1 MAVELEG
8 LEFQIE
14 AKSEEGTKGVD
25 ALTASLGKLKKAT
38 KGGLGLNSKVKEL
51 NKLNEALKGFHSDK
65 LESLGKALESLNVGG
80 KATISPT
87 IPKRLNEIGQA
98 LDNITLGDIERLEDL
113 GKALRELKEVGD
125 VKIPKV
131 KVPSTGVAPTMNTP
145 AGEASAEAAT
155 SSVEQ
160 ATSSVQETAQA
171 ITQVTQKTGI
181 LKSILNGIGGVFTK
195 GFSVGTG
202 ALHKLGN
209 ALTKVKMAGAKAR
222 TALGKLK
229 DTLGSALAAKV
240 KQNTSGLGKLFSSMK
255 RIAMYRAI
263 RFMFSQLTQA
273 MKEGINNLYRYSTLM
288 GGTFAQSMDR
298 LATSGQYLKNSLG
311 AMAAPIINA
320 LAPAIDFVIDKIVTL
335 LNFINMLFAR
345 LSGASSFTAAKKNAT
360 SYGDSL
366 EKAGGSAA
374 KAAKE
379 IRDATTGI
387 DELNIIMQKDDAGS
401 GGGGG
406 GGTDYGSMFEEL
418 PIDNSVSDF
427 ADKLKQ
433 AFDNANWRELGTL
446 IGGKVNEVID
456 SINWEGV
463 GHKIGY
469 WINAAVQTAYWFLK
483 TVDFH
488 NLGEHVAEMLN
499 GALEEVDTSF
509 IGRIIV
515 RWFTAKFDFILG
527 ALGGLDWGLI
537 ARKVSDCIKG
547 AFDEATEWLNGY
559 DWSQMGKDLWANIK
573 EVVTNIDWGGIAE
586 SIFTFLGTAI
596 RSAVQFLGGFFG
608 SIGAD
613 IKNWWDTEIAGQD
626 WKETAGNLLSAI
638 GEGFLNIGN
647 WVYEHIIDPFCTA
660 LLGENVWA
668 DVKQAGSDMW
678 AGFTKGI
685 TDFFNDPGGWIKTNI
700 VDPFVSWIKNLFG
713 IHSPST
719 VMAEIGGYIIEGLLN
734 GILAPFKNI
743 GNWVKKHIVDPLVE
757 AVKNSPV
764 ISFVVDVV
772 NNAGTW
778 WKNVKEWW
786 KNVSANGVS
795 LSAFVGLL
803 KSGWTTVKDWIGS
816 IPVISQ
822 AVSLVKS
829 GWNTVKKWVGELPT
843 LEQAIRLVKSGWE
856 TVATWIGNLPVIK
869 QAVSLLKSGWT
880 TVRNWIGNLPTISQT
895 ISLLK
900 SGWTTVKSWIG
911 TLPVISQGISLLKS
925 GWTTVKNWIG
935 HIPILSQGINLI
947 KSGWTTVKN
956 WIGTLP
962 VISQG
967 ISLLKYGWTT
977 VKNWIGSLPVISQS
991 INLIKSGWT
1000 TVKNWIGYIPTI
1012 SQAISLI
1019 KSGWTTVKNWIGYIP
1034 VLSQGISLLKSGW
1047 TTVKSW
1053 IGNIPVL
1060 SQAISLIKSGWS
1072 TVKNWIGTL
1081 PIISQ
1086 GISLLKSGW
1095 TSVKNWIGTSTVSV
1109 GISLFKSGWS
1119 SLSNFVGNTVS
1130 VGISLFKSGWSSI
1143 KSFFGL
1149 SSGGY
1154 NSGHGWKFFEKG
1166 GFIDNG
1172 QAGFWDSIPKYAN
1185 GTANAH
1191 GSMFVAG
1198 EAGPEVVGHV
1208 NGRSEVLNKSQLGQV
1223 MHRSIVDGM
1232 TQFAGYWKSI
1242 NTHMTTCSNAI
1253 ISAVLVSADTLYEN
1267 TKPHDGYDI
1276 QDMNEWIDKVASRVS
1291 LEVKGAGTTTQFT
1304 DGVRDGVAE
1313 ATARQNQ
1320 LLKEQNELLQRLVGK
1335 ETVVQ
1340 IGNHV
1345 IKEAVVTQEK
1355 ADGYRF
1361 TK

>member
-25 ALTASLGKLKKAT
+25 ALTASLGKLKQAT

-65 LESLGKALESLNVGG
+65 LESLGKALESLNGVG
-80 KATISPT
+80 KSTISPT
-87 IPKRLNEIGQA
+87 IPKRLNEIAQSLHEIGWS
-98 LDNITLGDIERLEDL
+98 DIEKLEDL
-113 GKALRELKEVGD
+113 GKALRELQEVGD

-155 SSVEQ
+155 SGVEQ

-171 ITQVTQKTGI
+171 VTQVTQRTGI

-209 ALTKVKMAGAKAR
+209 ALTKVKMMGAKAR

-263 RFMFSQLTQA
+263 RFMFAQLTQA
-273 MKEGINNLYRYSTLM
+273 MREGINNLYQYSTLM

-387 DELNIIMQKDDAGS
+387 DELNIIMQKDDT

-406 GGTDYGSMFEEL
+406 GGGGADYGSMFEEL

-433 AFDNANWRELGTL
+433 AFDNANWKELGTL

-456 SINWEGV
+456 GINWDGV

-515 RWFTAKFDFILG
+515 RWFTMKFDFILG

-573 EVVTNIDWGGIAE
+573 EVVTNIDWGGIAD

-638 GEGFLNIGN
+638 GEGFVNIGT
-647 WVYEHIIDPFCTA
+647 WVFDHIIDPFCTA
-660 LLGENVWA
+660 LLGEETWQNAQDAGA
-668 DVKQAGSDMW
+668 D
-678 AGFTKGI
+678 
-685 TDFFNDPGGWIKTNI
+685 
-700 VDPFVSWIKNLFG
+700 
-713 IHSPST
+713 
-719 VMAEIGGYIIEGLLN
+719 
-734 GILAPFKNI
+734 ILANIKSGWDKVAGLAKNI
-743 GNWVKKHIVDPLVE
+743 GNFFVEVKNNAVEWWSDVKTWWAEKVGAVKK
-757 AVKNSPV
+757 
-764 ISFVVDVV
+764 F
-772 NNAGTW
+772 T
-778 WKNVKEWW
+778 
-786 KNVSANGVS
+786 
-795 LSAFVGLL
+795 
-803 KSGWTTVKDWIGS
+803 
-816 IPVISQ
+816 
-822 AVSLVKS
+822 
-829 GWNTVKKWVGELPT
+829 
-843 LEQAIRLVKSGWE
+843 
-856 TVATWIGNLPVIK
+856 
-869 QAVSLLKSGWT
+869 
-880 TVRNWIGNLPTISQT
+880 
-895 ISLLK
+895 
-900 SGWTTVKSWIG
+900 
-911 TLPVISQGISLLKS
+911 
-925 GWTTVKNWIG
+925 
-935 HIPILSQGINLI
+935 
-947 KSGWTTVKN
+947 
-956 WIGTLP
+956 
-962 VISQG
+962 
-967 ISLLKYGWTT
+967 
-977 VKNWIGSLPVISQS
+977 
-991 INLIKSGWT
+991 
-1000 TVKNWIGYIPTI
+1000 
-1012 SQAISLI
+1012 
-1019 KSGWTTVKNWIGYIP
+1019 
-1034 VLSQGISLLKSGW
+1034 
-1047 TTVKSW
+1047 
-1053 IGNIPVL
+1053 
-1060 SQAISLIKSGWS
+1060 
-1072 TVKNWIGTL
+1072 
-1081 PIISQ
+1081 
-1086 GISLLKSGW
+1086 
-1095 TSVKNWIGTSTVSV
+1095 TSVKNEAATWWSNVKTWWSGKVGAVQQFITSVKNDSLTWWNNVKTWWSGKVGAVQQFTTSVKNEVSTWWSNVKTWWSGKVGAVQSFTVGVVNSASTWWSNVKTWWSNAVGTLWATLDIKLPKVKVSWYKDPIFGAIDLPSFSIEWNAKG
-1109 GISLFKSGWS
+1109 GILDGAQIFGMM
-1119 SLSNFVGNTVS
+1119 GNT
-1130 VGISLFKSGWSSI
+1130 L
-1143 KSFFGL
+1143 L
-1149 SSGGY
+1149 GG
-1154 NSGHGWKFFEKG
+1154 
-1166 GFIDNG
+1166 
-1172 QAGFWDSIPKYAN
+1172 
-1185 GTANAH
+1185 
-1191 GSMFVAG
+1191 G
-1198 EAGPEVVGHV
+1198 EAG
-1208 NGRSEVLNKSQLGQV
+1208 
-1223 MHRSIVDGM
+1223 
-1232 TQFAGYWKSI
+1232 
-1242 NTHMTTCSNAI
+1242 
-1253 ISAVLVSADTLYEN
+1253 
-1267 TKPHDGYDI
+1267 
-1276 QDMNEWIDKVASRVS
+1276 
-1291 LEVKGAGTTTQFT
+1291 
-1304 DGVRDGVAE
+1304 
-1313 ATARQNQ
+1313 
-1320 LLKEQNELLQRLVGK
+1320 
-1335 ETVVQ
+1335 
-1340 IGNHV
+1340 
-1345 IKEAVVTQEK
+1345 KEAVLPLETHTEWMDTLAEKVRSGLPDENKGGMEYGEFRRALADFYVEYVQGTVSQMATDMNRQANKKEHTTVQVGNRVITDAVKTQEE
-1355 ADGYRF
+1355 ANGYRF
-1361 TK
+1361 AK

>member
-14 AKSEEGTKGVD
+14 AKSEEGTKGID
-25 ALTASLGKLKKAT
+25 ALTASLGKLKQAM

-65 LESLGKALESLNVGG
+65 LESLGKALESLNGAG
-80 KATISPT
+80 KSTISPT
-87 IPKRLNEIGQA
+87 IPKRLNEIAQSLHEIGWS
-98 LDNITLGDIERLEDL
+98 DIEKLEDL
-113 GKALRELKEVGD
+113 GKALRELQEVGD

-155 SSVEQ
+155 SGVEQ

-171 ITQVTQKTGI
+171 VTQVTQRTGI

-240 KQNTSGLGKLFSSMK
+240 KQNTSGLGKLFNSMK

-263 RFMFSQLTQA
+263 RFMFAQLTQA
-273 MKEGINNLYRYSTLM
+273 MKEGINNLYQYSTIM

-387 DELNIIMQKDDAGS
+387 DELNIIMQKDDT

-406 GGTDYGSMFEEL
+406 GGGGADYGSMFEEL

-433 AFDNANWRELGTL
+433 AFDNANWKELGTL

-456 SINWEGV
+456 GINWDGV

-573 EVVTNIDWGGIAE
+573 EVVANIDWGGIAE

-638 GEGFLNIGN
+638 GEGFVNIGT
-647 WVYEHIIDPFCTA
+647 WVFDHIIDPFCTA

-743 GNWVKKHIVDPLVE
+743 GKWVKDHIIDPLVE
-757 AVKNSPV
+757 AFEDSPVAEFVVGVKNTAETWWANV
-764 ISFVVDVV
+764 NTWWDRKVGAVKSFTTNVV
-772 NNAGTW
+772 NNATTW
-778 WKNVKEWW
+778 WNNTKTWWSGKVGAVKQFTTTVTNQASTWWNNVNVWWNGKVGAVKQFTTSVANQASTWWSNVKTWW
-786 KNVSANGVS
+786 SGR
-795 LSAFVGLL
+795 VG
-803 KSGWTTVKDWIGS
+803 
-816 IPVISQ
+816 
-822 AVSLVKS
+822 AVQQF
-829 GWNTVKKWVGELPT
+829 T
-843 LEQAIRLVKSGWE
+843 
-856 TVATWIGNLPVIK
+856 
-869 QAVSLLKSGWT
+869 
-880 TVRNWIGNLPTISQT
+880 
-895 ISLLK
+895 
-900 SGWTTVKSWIG
+900 
-911 TLPVISQGISLLKS
+911 
-925 GWTTVKNWIG
+925 
-935 HIPILSQGINLI
+935 
-947 KSGWTTVKN
+947 
-956 WIGTLP
+956 
-962 VISQG
+962 
-967 ISLLKYGWTT
+967 
-977 VKNWIGSLPVISQS
+977 
-991 INLIKSGWT
+991 
-1000 TVKNWIGYIPTI
+1000 
-1012 SQAISLI
+1012 
-1019 KSGWTTVKNWIGYIP
+1019 
-1034 VLSQGISLLKSGW
+1034 
-1047 TTVKSW
+1047 
-1053 IGNIPVL
+1053 
-1060 SQAISLIKSGWS
+1060 
-1072 TVKNWIGTL
+1072 
-1081 PIISQ
+1081 
-1086 GISLLKSGW
+1086 
-1095 TSVKNWIGTSTVSV
+1095 TSVKNDSLTWWSNVKTWWSGKVGAVKQFTTSVKNEASTWWSNVKTWWSGKVGNLSV
-1109 GISLFKSGWS
+1109 GVAIKNEASTWWSNVKSWWSNAVGNLVTKLTIKIPKVTVEWS
-1119 SLSNFVGNTVS
+1119 SVTVF
-1130 VGISLFKSGWSSI
+1130 GKKFDYPSG
-1143 KSFFGL
+1143 FGL
-1149 SSGGY
+1149 SW
-1154 NSGHGWKFFEKG
+1154 NAKG
-1166 GFIDNG
+1166 GILDGAQIFGMMGNTLLG
-1172 QAGFWDSIPKYAN
+1172 G
-1185 GTANAH
+1185 
-1191 GSMFVAG
+1191 G
-1198 EAGPEVVGHV
+1198 EAG
-1208 NGRSEVLNKSQLGQV
+1208 
-1223 MHRSIVDGM
+1223 
-1232 TQFAGYWKSI
+1232 
-1242 NTHMTTCSNAI
+1242 
-1253 ISAVLVSADTLYEN
+1253 
-1267 TKPHDGYDI
+1267 
-1276 QDMNEWIDKVASRVS
+1276 
-1291 LEVKGAGTTTQFT
+1291 
-1304 DGVRDGVAE
+1304 
-1313 ATARQNQ
+1313 
-1320 LLKEQNELLQRLVGK
+1320 
-1335 ETVVQ
+1335 
-1340 IGNHV
+1340 
-1345 IKEAVVTQEK
+1345 KEAVLPLETHTEWMDTLAEKVRSGLPDENKGGMEYGEFRRALADFYVEYVQGTVSQMATDMNRQANKKEQTTVQVGNRVITDAVRTQEE
-1355 ADGYRF
+1355 ANGYRF
-1361 TK
+1361 AK

>member
-14 AKSEEGTKGVD
+14 AKSEEGTKGID
-25 ALTASLGKLKKAT
+25 ALTASLGKLKQAT

-65 LESLGKALESLNVGG
+65 LESLGKALESLNGAG
-80 KATISPT
+80 KSTISPT
-87 IPKRLNEIGQA
+87 IPKRLNEIAQSLHEIGWS
-98 LDNITLGDIERLEDL
+98 DIEKLEDL
-113 GKALRELKEVGD
+113 GKALRELQEVGD

-155 SSVEQ
+155 SGVEQ

-171 ITQVTQKTGI
+171 VTQVTQRTGI

-240 KQNTSGLGKLFSSMK
+240 KQNTSGLGKLFNSMK

-263 RFMFSQLTQA
+263 RFMFAQLTQA
-273 MKEGINNLYRYSTLM
+273 MKEGINNLYQYSTIM

-387 DELNIIMQKDDAGS
+387 DELNIIMQKDDT

-406 GGTDYGSMFEEL
+406 GGGADYGSMFEEL

-433 AFDNANWRELGTL
+433 AFDNANWKELGTL

-456 SINWEGV
+456 GINWDGV

-638 GEGFLNIGN
+638 GEGFVNIGT
-647 WVYEHIIDPFCTA
+647 WVFDHIIDPFCTA

-743 GNWVKKHIVDPLVE
+743 GKWVKDHIIDPLVE
-757 AVKNSPV
+757 AFEDSPVAEFVVGVKNTAETWWANV
-764 ISFVVDVV
+764 NTWWDRKVGAVKSFTTNVV
-772 NNAGTW
+772 NNAATW
-778 WKNVKEWW
+778 WNNTKTWWSGKVGAVKNFTTSVVNQATDWWGKVNTWWNGKVGAVRAFTTSVVNQASTWWSNVKTWW
-786 KNVSANGVS
+786 SGKVGAVKQFTTSVANQASTWWSNVKTWWSGK
-795 LSAFVGLL
+795 VG
-803 KSGWTTVKDWIGS
+803 
-816 IPVISQ
+816 
-822 AVSLVKS
+822 AVQQF
-829 GWNTVKKWVGELPT
+829 T
-843 LEQAIRLVKSGWE
+843 
-856 TVATWIGNLPVIK
+856 
-869 QAVSLLKSGWT
+869 
-880 TVRNWIGNLPTISQT
+880 
-895 ISLLK
+895 
-900 SGWTTVKSWIG
+900 
-911 TLPVISQGISLLKS
+911 
-925 GWTTVKNWIG
+925 
-935 HIPILSQGINLI
+935 
-947 KSGWTTVKN
+947 
-956 WIGTLP
+956 
-962 VISQG
+962 
-967 ISLLKYGWTT
+967 
-977 VKNWIGSLPVISQS
+977 
-991 INLIKSGWT
+991 
-1000 TVKNWIGYIPTI
+1000 
-1012 SQAISLI
+1012 
-1019 KSGWTTVKNWIGYIP
+1019 
-1034 VLSQGISLLKSGW
+1034 
-1047 TTVKSW
+1047 
-1053 IGNIPVL
+1053 
-1060 SQAISLIKSGWS
+1060 
-1072 TVKNWIGTL
+1072 
-1081 PIISQ
+1081 
-1086 GISLLKSGW
+1086 
-1095 TSVKNWIGTSTVSV
+1095 TSVKNDSLTWWSNVKTWWSGKVGAVKQFTTSVKNEASTWWSNVKTWWSAKVGAVQSFTVGVVNSASTWWSNVKTWWSNAVGTLWATLDIKLPKVKVSWYKDPIFGAIDLPSFSLEWNAKG
-1109 GISLFKSGWS
+1109 GILDGAQIFGMM
-1119 SLSNFVGNTVS
+1119 GNT
-1130 VGISLFKSGWSSI
+1130 L
-1143 KSFFGL
+1143 L
-1149 SSGGY
+1149 GG
-1154 NSGHGWKFFEKG
+1154 
-1166 GFIDNG
+1166 
-1172 QAGFWDSIPKYAN
+1172 
-1185 GTANAH
+1185 
-1191 GSMFVAG
+1191 G
-1198 EAGPEVVGHV
+1198 EAG
-1208 NGRSEVLNKSQLGQV
+1208 
-1223 MHRSIVDGM
+1223 
-1232 TQFAGYWKSI
+1232 
-1242 NTHMTTCSNAI
+1242 
-1253 ISAVLVSADTLYEN
+1253 
-1267 TKPHDGYDI
+1267 
-1276 QDMNEWIDKVASRVS
+1276 
-1291 LEVKGAGTTTQFT
+1291 
-1304 DGVRDGVAE
+1304 
-1313 ATARQNQ
+1313 
-1320 LLKEQNELLQRLVGK
+1320 
-1335 ETVVQ
+1335 
-1340 IGNHV
+1340 
-1345 IKEAVVTQEK
+1345 KEAVLPLETHTEWMDTLAEKVRSGLPDENKGGMEYGEFRRALADFYVEYVQGTVSQMATDMNRQANKKEQTTVQVGNRVITDAVRTQEE
-1355 ADGYRF
+1355 ANGYRF
-1361 TK
+1361 AK

>member
-14 AKSEEGTKGVD
+14 AKSEEGTKGID
-25 ALTASLGKLKKAT
+25 ALTASLGKLKQAT

-65 LESLGKALESLNVGG
+65 LESLGKALESLNGAG
-80 KATISPT
+80 KSTISPT
-87 IPKRLNEIGQA
+87 IPKRLNEIAQSLHEIGWS
-98 LDNITLGDIERLEDL
+98 DIEKLEDL
-113 GKALRELKEVGD
+113 GKALRELQEVGD

-155 SSVEQ
+155 SGVEQ

-171 ITQVTQKTGI
+171 VTQVTQRTGI

-263 RFMFSQLTQA
+263 RFMFAQLTQA
-273 MKEGINNLYRYSTLM
+273 MKESINNLYQYSTIM

-387 DELNIIMQKDDAGS
+387 DELNIIMQKDDT

-406 GGTDYGSMFEEL
+406 GGGGADYGSMFEEL

-433 AFDNANWRELGTL
+433 AFDNANWKELGTL

-456 SINWEGV
+456 GINWDGV

-638 GEGFLNIGN
+638 GEGFVNIGT
-647 WVYEHIIDPFCTA
+647 WVFEHIIDPFCTA

-743 GNWVKKHIVDPLVE
+743 GKWVKDHIIDPLVE
-757 AVKNSPV
+757 AFEDSPVAEFVVGVKNTAETWWANV
-764 ISFVVDVV
+764 NTWWDRKVGAVKSFTTNVV
-772 NNAGTW
+772 NNATTW
-778 WKNVKEWW
+778 WNNTKTWWSGKVGAVKQFTTTVTNQASTWWNNVNVWWNGKVGAVKQFTTSVANQASTWWSNVKTWW
-786 KNVSANGVS
+786 SGK
-795 LSAFVGLL
+795 VG
-803 KSGWTTVKDWIGS
+803 
-816 IPVISQ
+816 
-822 AVSLVKS
+822 AVQQF
-829 GWNTVKKWVGELPT
+829 T
-843 LEQAIRLVKSGWE
+843 
-856 TVATWIGNLPVIK
+856 
-869 QAVSLLKSGWT
+869 
-880 TVRNWIGNLPTISQT
+880 
-895 ISLLK
+895 
-900 SGWTTVKSWIG
+900 
-911 TLPVISQGISLLKS
+911 
-925 GWTTVKNWIG
+925 
-935 HIPILSQGINLI
+935 
-947 KSGWTTVKN
+947 
-956 WIGTLP
+956 
-962 VISQG
+962 
-967 ISLLKYGWTT
+967 
-977 VKNWIGSLPVISQS
+977 
-991 INLIKSGWT
+991 
-1000 TVKNWIGYIPTI
+1000 
-1012 SQAISLI
+1012 
-1019 KSGWTTVKNWIGYIP
+1019 
-1034 VLSQGISLLKSGW
+1034 
-1047 TTVKSW
+1047 
-1053 IGNIPVL
+1053 
-1060 SQAISLIKSGWS
+1060 
-1072 TVKNWIGTL
+1072 
-1081 PIISQ
+1081 
-1086 GISLLKSGW
+1086 
-1095 TSVKNWIGTSTVSV
+1095 TSVKNDSLTWWNNVKTWWSGKVGAVKQFTTSVKNEASTWWSNVKTWWSGKVGNLSVGVAIKNEASTWWSNVKSWWNNAVGDLITKLTIKVPKVTVKWSTVTVFGKDFSYP
-1109 GISLFKSGWS
+1109 SG
-1119 SLSNFVGNTVS
+1119 
-1130 VGISLFKSGWSSI
+1130 
-1143 KSFFGL
+1143 FGL
-1149 SSGGY
+1149 SW
-1154 NSGHGWKFFEKG
+1154 NAKG
-1166 GFIDNG
+1166 GILDGAQIFGMLGNTLLG
-1172 QAGFWDSIPKYAN
+1172 G
-1185 GTANAH
+1185 
-1191 GSMFVAG
+1191 G
-1198 EAGPEVVGHV
+1198 EAG
-1208 NGRSEVLNKSQLGQV
+1208 
-1223 MHRSIVDGM
+1223 
-1232 TQFAGYWKSI
+1232 
-1242 NTHMTTCSNAI
+1242 
-1253 ISAVLVSADTLYEN
+1253 
-1267 TKPHDGYDI
+1267 
-1276 QDMNEWIDKVASRVS
+1276 
-1291 LEVKGAGTTTQFT
+1291 
-1304 DGVRDGVAE
+1304 
-1313 ATARQNQ
+1313 
-1320 LLKEQNELLQRLVGK
+1320 
-1335 ETVVQ
+1335 
-1340 IGNHV
+1340 
-1345 IKEAVVTQEK
+1345 KEAVLPLETHTEWMDTLAEKVRSGLPDENKGGMEYGEFRRALADFYVEYVQGTVSQMATDMNRQANKKEQTTVQVGNRVITDAVRTQEE
-1355 ADGYRF
+1355 ANGYRF
-1361 TK
+1361 AK